1 MATNLSGAFANQNKT
16 VTLCDLDRQQSSLRW
31 MAFRDPALPQV
42 TGYFGGGQIVLNL
55 PKESDWVV
63 LDAPAGLQGYK
74 LSDYLRVV
82 DKVIVPLVPSVFD
95 MAATEDFLNSIRNEM
110 RGRRQSIGI
119 VAMRVDPRT
128 KAAGMRI
135 GLVEQD
141 SGSGRYDLGA
151 YALEL
156 GLSGLGR
163 LDPVRLAVPFLEE
176 LCETVQETVALA
188 VWGTHGATIVR
199 IADAGGP
206 VTVTLRAGTVL
217 PLYNS
222 ATGRA
227 FAAFHRSPYL
237 KKFLDKELDEA
248 SGTSKVAITTLR
260 RQLEKNLTEIRE
272 KGISR
277 ATGSLTPG
285 INGFSAP
292 VYDHSGQ
299 MVAAITSL
307 GPVGEFNVEWDSPVA
322 SAMLKASQGLSQRLG
337 FLSQEKQ

>member
-1 MATNLSGAFANQNKT
+1 M
-16 VTLCDLDRQQSSLRW
+16 VTKVASDRQ
-31 MAFRDPALPQV
+31 
-42 TGYFGGGQIVLNL
+42 GI
-55 PKESDWVV
+55 
-63 LDAPAGLQGYK
+63 
-74 LSDYLRVV
+74 
-82 DKVIVPLVPSVFD
+82 
-95 MAATEDFLNSIRNEM
+95 
-110 RGRRQSIGI
+110 QSIEVGFRLLHVI
-119 VAMRVDPRT
+119 AANNRPMMLRDIAKGAGMPAA
-128 KAAGMRI
+128 KAHRYMVSFMRI

-206 VTVTLRAGTVL
+206 VTITLRAGTVL

-248 SGTSKVAITTLR
+248 SGASKVAITTLR